1 MTHEPAGLR
10 LSALPPVYE
19 FSHHS
24 DYVYATAA
32 VWLFQHQ
39 GKPHWFATDG
49 YSAMLTPALL
59 DDQGTDPLFTP
70 TVGQHCYRT
79 QWIKDLFR
87 HVKYGTVFYDT
98 TTGNLVSPDG
108 IMIVPPHE
116 ENLEP
121 GEEPITKLPDVQKA
135 FAGEEEAQSS
145 FEFGWSF
152 VSAVRSAF
160 KAHSKDASLTMTCLE
175 NARVR
180 VDIDQPYQGVL
191 LISLSYRDLEHEEA
205 PAVAEAAA
213 PEQPS
218 LQQALENLTDLPG
231 LESVTINS
239 GNKSVTLTSKKKS
252 KPARLKEKLQ
262 GGADARA

>member
-19 FSHHS
+19 FTHHS

-32 VWLFQHQ
+32 VWLFQHE

-59 DDQGTDPLFTP
+59 DDQGTDPLFLP
-70 TVGQHCYRT
+70 TVGQHCYKAK
-79 QWIKDLFR
+79 WVKDLFR
-87 HVKYGTVFYDT
+87 HVKHGTVFYDT
-98 TTGNLVSPDG
+98 STGALVSPDG
-108 IMIVPPHE
+108 IMIVPSHE

-121 GEEPITKLPDVQKA
+121 GEEPVTKLPDVEKA
-135 FAGEEEAQSS
+135 FAGEEEAQST
-145 FEFGWSF
+145 FAFGWAF
-152 VSAVRSAF
+152 VSAVRAAF

-191 LISLSYRDLEHEEA
+191 LISLDHRELEDED
-205 PAVAEAAA
+205 VAEAAS
-213 PEQPS
+213 PDQPS
-218 LQQALENLTDLPG
+218 LQESIERLTDLPD
-231 LESVTINS
+231 LESVTISS
-239 GNKSVTLTSKKKS
+239 GDQSVTLTPKKKS

-262 GGADARA
+262 GGADAHP